1 MNKADN
7 IFPDIVRM
15 IDRGAKEKLLKQKAM
30 VIWLT
35 GLSGAGKT
43 TIAINLE
50 KELYHKGYL
59 TQILDG
65 DNIRGGI
72 NSDLDFSTA
81 GRYENIR
88 RIAEISKLLIDSGVI
103 VICCFISPTNLLRN
117 MAKNIIET
125 DNYKEIFIKS
135 PIDVCEK
142 RDVKGLYKK
151 VREGKIKQFTGIDD
165 IYEEPQQADLII
177 DSSNIT
183 IEESVKKLLDFVL
196 QIQDLNK

>member
-15 IDRGAKEKLLKQKAM
+15 IDRGAKEKLLKQKAI

-50 KELYHKGYL
+50 KELYLKGYL

-72 NSDLDFSTA
+72 NSDLDFSAA

-117 MAKNIIET
+117 MAKNIIGT

-165 IYEEPQQADLII
+165 IYEEPQKADLII